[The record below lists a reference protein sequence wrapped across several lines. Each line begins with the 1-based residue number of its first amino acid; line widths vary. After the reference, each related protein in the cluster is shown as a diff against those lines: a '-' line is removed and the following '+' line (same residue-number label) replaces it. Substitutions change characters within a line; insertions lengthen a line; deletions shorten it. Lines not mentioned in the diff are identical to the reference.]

1 MYMLNRLIHSLGVIL
16 GTITLVFFILFWLPG
31 DPAEIV
37 AGENASQETIH
48 AIQEQLGTNRPI
60 LQQYASYLGKL
71 LTGDLGTSFITNT
84 PVLDRLLEQMVP
96 TLELALLAALVAL
109 LAGIAL
115 GSLSAI
121 CHKSLLDSGIQW
133 TALVLASMPS
143 FWLGTL
149 LILLF
154 SVRLQWL
161 PSVGNTGFSSQILPA
176 LALGLIASGTLIRLV
191 RSSMLDTLN
200 EPYVLTLKAK
210 GSGLLNIYLKHALKN
225 SLLPVVTLFGVLLG
239 TLLSGTVVIEIL
251 FARQGL
257 GRTVIEAV
265 GQKDIPVIQGAV
277 LLIASLYVL
286 INLLVDLSY
295 RCIDP
300 RTQQDTQHH

>member
-1 MYMLNRLIHSLGVIL
+1 MYMLNRLIHSLGVIF

-37 AGENASQETIH
+37 AGENASQETIR
-48 AIQEQLGTNRPI
+48 AIQERLGTNRPI
-60 LQQYASYLGKL
+60 LQQYAAYLGKL
-71 LTGDLGTSFITNT
+71 LTGDLGTSFITQA
-84 PVLDRLLEQMVP
+84 PVLDRLVEQVVP
-96 TLELALLAALVAL
+96 TLELALLGALVAL
-109 LAGIAL
+109 LTGIAF
-115 GSLSAI
+115 GSLSAL
-121 CHKSLLDSGIQW
+121 CHKSLLDSVIQW
-133 TALVLASMPS
+133 TALLLASMPS

-210 GSGLLNIYLKHALKN
+210 GAGLLNIYLKHALKN
-225 SLLPVVTLFGVLLG
+225 SLLPVVTLFGMLLG
-239 TLLSGTVVIEIL
+239 ALLSGTVVIEIL

-277 LLIASLYVL
+277 LLVASLYVL

-300 RTQQDTQHH
+300 RTQRESQSL

>member
-1 MYMLNRLIHSLGVIL
+1 M
-16 GTITLVFFILFWLPG
+16 
-31 DPAEIV
+31 
-37 AGENASQETIH
+37 
-48 AIQEQLGTNRPI
+48 
-60 LQQYASYLGKL
+60 
-71 LTGDLGTSFITNT
+71 
-84 PVLDRLLEQMVP
+84 P
-96 TLELALLAALVAL
+96 TLELALLGAMVAL
-109 LAGIAL
+109 LAGIAF
-115 GSLSAI
+115 GSLSTI
-121 CHKSLLDSGIQW
+121 FHKSLLDSGIQCA
-133 TALVLASMPS
+133 ALLLASMPS
-143 FWLGTL
+143 FWLDTL

-154 SVRLQWL
+154 SERLQWL

-176 LALGLIASGTLIRLV
+176 LALGLIASGTLTRLV

-200 EPYVLTLKAK
+200 EPFVLPLRAK
-210 GSGLLNIYLKHALKN
+210 GAGLLNIYFKHVLKN
-225 SLLPVVTLFGVLLG
+225 SLLPVVTLFGMQLG

-286 INLLVDLSY
+286 ISLLVELSY

-300 RTQQDTQHH
+300 RIRDET

>member
-1 MYMLNRLIHSLGVIL
+1 MYMLNRLIHSLGVIF

-37 AGENASQETIH
+37 AGENASQETIR
-48 AIQEQLGTNRPI
+48 AIQERLGTNRPI
-60 LQQYASYLGKL
+60 LQQYAVYLGKL
-71 LTGDLGTSFITNT
+71 LTGDLGTSFITQA
-84 PVLDRLLEQMVP
+84 PVLDRLVEQVVP
-96 TLELALLAALVAL
+96 TLELALLGALVAL
-109 LAGIAL
+109 LTGIAF
-115 GSLSAI
+115 GSLSAL
-121 CHKSLLDSGIQW
+121 CHKSLLDSVIQW
-133 TALVLASMPS
+133 AALLLASMPS

-210 GSGLLNIYLKHALKN
+210 GAGLLSIYLKHALKN
-225 SLLPVVTLFGVLLG
+225 SLLPVVTLFGMLLG
-239 TLLSGTVVIEIL
+239 ALLSGTVVIEIL

-277 LLIASLYVL
+277 LLVASLYVL

-300 RTQQDTQHH
+300 RTQRESQSL